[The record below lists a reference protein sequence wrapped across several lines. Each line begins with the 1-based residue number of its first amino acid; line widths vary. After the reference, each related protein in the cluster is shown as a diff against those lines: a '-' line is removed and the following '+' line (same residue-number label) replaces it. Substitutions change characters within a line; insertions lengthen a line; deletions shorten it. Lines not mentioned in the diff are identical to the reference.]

1 MQDFYTYSVF
11 RTFDI
16 YTNSK
21 FKVKVEITLS
31 TINLMLWEKRTGL
44 FHFLDMSEKSGSK
57 YLDKTKANEEEVD
70 DEDNDGRRCQDQDLK
85 D

>member
-1 MQDFYTYSVF
+1 
-11 RTFDI
+11 
-16 YTNSK
+16 
-21 FKVKVEITLS
+21 
-31 TINLMLWEKRTGL
+31 MLWEKRTGL